1 MKSRRAI
8 LQGIKHLFELSKKR
22 YHEMFFLFIV
32 ICLNGLIEIIGLSL
46 IHPVIALATGQNEI
60 NQSEIPFA
68 NLIFKITNLSSY
80 SFNEVCIFL
89 LISLISGIACSIY
102 LIYYGSSLASKLR
115 NDWTKKLFSKALYAP
130 YYSILKDGTGST
142 IETISVETR
151 EAGRVVVSAVKLLQS
166 GILSIFLF
174 IGLFVSNFYPTII
187 FLSISFFV
195 FLCLNYLGFLKSIQ
209 RGRKMVNF
217 NQSVSSI
224 ITEAILNIKQIKIF
238 NGYKEYQLKLKNE
251 LENFKKTKVNFDIS
265 NQLPGILIK
274 YIVVIVGVVS
284 LMYLYSLNKNY
295 LLNSLPRLSL
305 LVVLAARLSNVI
317 SILSSQIMKF
327 NMGLAI
333 VESIYKKM
341 NNKDS
346 IENLNEGFE
355 IKKINKIE
363 FKDVSFAW
371 PSNKNNLIN
380 KINLN
385 FEKGI
390 TVIKGESGIGKSTIS
405 SLLLGI
411 LKPNNGIIKINN
423 KELEFYKLMTIRNNI
438 SLVTQENE
446 LFRGSILENI
456 KFGNQN
462 ATYSDVVKAA
472 KKAFAHEFIELMPLK
487 YETIIG
493 DLGKTL
499 SGGQKQ
505 RLALARALIK
515 KSSVYIFDEVTNA
528 LDPDT
533 EELVQK
539 TIYELSEKNIVIQI
553 SHLNTIPENVD
564 KIYVFKKNGVKLI
577 KS

>member
-8 LQGIKHLFELSKKR
+8 LQGIRHLFELSKKR
-22 YHEMFFLFIV
+22 YSEMIFLFII

-46 IHPVIALATGQNEI
+46 IHPVIAIATGQNQI
-60 NQSEIPFA
+60 TQSDIPFA
-68 NLIFKITNLSSY
+68 NLIFKITTLSSNN
-80 SFNEVCIFL
+80 FNEVCIFL
-89 LISLISGIACSIY
+89 IICLISGIACSIY
-102 LIYYGSSLASKLR
+102 LIYCGSSLASKLR
-115 NDWTKKLFSKALYAP
+115 NDWTKSLFSQTLYAP

-174 IGLFVSNFYPTII
+174 IGLFVSNFYPTIL

-195 FLCLNYLGFLKSIQ
+195 FLSLNYLGFLKSIQ
-209 RGRKMVNF
+209 RGIKMVNY

-224 ITEAILNIKQIKIF
+224 ITEAILNIKQIKLF
-238 NGYKEYQLKLKNE
+238 NGYKEYKLKLKNQ
-251 LENFKKTKVNFDIS
+251 LEEFKKTKVKFDIS

-274 YIVVIVGVVS
+274 YIVVIFGVAS
-284 LMYLYSLNKNY
+284 LMYLYSINRNY

-317 SILSSQIMKF
+317 SILSAQTMKF

-333 VESIYKKM
+333 IESIYIKM
-341 NNKDS
+341 NNKDP
-346 IENLNEGFE
+346 IENLHEGYE

-363 FKDVSFAW
+363 FENVSFAW
-371 PSNKNNLIN
+371 PNINNNIIN

-385 FEKGI
+385 FERGI
-390 TVIKGESGIGKSTIS
+390 TIIKGESGIGKSTVG
-405 SLLLGI
+405 SLILGI

-423 KELEFYKLMTIRNNI
+423 KELQFYNLTTVRNTI
-438 SLVTQENE
+438 SLVTQEYE
-446 LFRGSILENI
+446 LFRGSIIENI

-462 ATYSDVVKAA
+462 ATYSDVIKAA
-472 KKAFAHEFIELMPLK
+472 KKACAHEFIESMPLG

-493 DLGKTL
+493 DLGKNL

-528 LDPDT
+528 LDPFT

-539 TIYELSEKNIVIQI
+539 TINELGKKHIVIQI
-553 SHLNTIPENVD
+553 SHLNTFPKNVN
-564 KIYVFKKNGVKLI
+564 KIYAFKKNGIKLI
-577 KS
+577 KV